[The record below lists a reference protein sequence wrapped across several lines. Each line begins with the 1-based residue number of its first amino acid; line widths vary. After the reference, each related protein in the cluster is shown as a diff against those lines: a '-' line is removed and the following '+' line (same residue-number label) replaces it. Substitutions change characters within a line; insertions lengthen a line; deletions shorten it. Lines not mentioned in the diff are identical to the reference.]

1 MDISAEQNL
10 ADSVIADAIDYL
22 VAHYRD
28 QPSLDALAA
37 RAGYDKTHFQKVFR
51 QKAGISPKRF
61 TQFMTYRHARDLL
74 ASGHDAL
81 DAAFDAG
88 LSGTGRLHDLF
99 VACEAATPG
108 EVRKRGQGVE
118 IRYGFHPTPLGEL
131 LVGRTPR
138 GVCWLGFRVDGLR
151 DAPMARMHAHWPEAV
166 FIEDIHTT
174 APDAAKIVAIWM
186 GAGDARDKLLL
197 DLHGT
202 NFQIQVWRALLK
214 IPNGQT
220 VTYDDV
226 AGTIGRPKSQ
236 RAVGNAVGA
245 NPVSLLIPCHRV
257 IRKSGVLNNYGWG
270 DARKKALLGMEAAL
284 HGEAAAG
291 DFVLGSELI

>member
-1 MDISAEQNL
+1 METLTDT
-10 ADSVIADAIDYL
+10 VIADTIDYL
-22 VAHYRD
+22 VAHYRE
-28 QPSLDALAA
+28 QPSLEALAR
-37 RAGYDKTHFQKVFR
+37 RAGYDPTHFQKTFR

-61 TQFMTYRHARDLL
+61 CQFMTYRHARDLL

-81 DAAFDAG
+81 AAALDSG
-88 LSGTGRLHDLF
+88 LSGAGRLHDLF

-108 EVRKRGQGVE
+108 EVRKRGRGLE

-131 LVGRTPR
+131 LIGRTSR

-151 DAPMARMHAHWPEAV
+151 DAPMERMHGHWPEAV
-166 FIEDIHTT
+166 FVEDVTAT
-174 APDAAKIVAIWM
+174 APDAAQIVAIWL
-186 GAGDARDKLLL
+186 GVADARRKLRL

-214 IPNGQT
+214 IPNGDT

-226 AGTIGRPKSQ
+226 ACTIGRPKSQ

-284 HGEAAAG
+284 HGAP
-291 DFVLGSELI
+291 